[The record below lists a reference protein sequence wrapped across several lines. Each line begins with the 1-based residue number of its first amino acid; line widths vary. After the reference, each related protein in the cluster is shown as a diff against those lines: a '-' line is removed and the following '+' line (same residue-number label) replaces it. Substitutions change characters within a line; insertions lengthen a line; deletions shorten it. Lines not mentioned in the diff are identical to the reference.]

1 MIFCFALFMDKKIIF
16 ERSNMKEF
24 RLNKRLPGPAF
35 PENLSLPADRVF
47 PNCLSPIEFF
57 QHASPDC
64 PGHFPGRKFP
74 PRSSPPEKR
83 LFTRSKKT
91 PSCLGIRTMFHR
103 GSTLI
108 LYSFPS
114 VAGRAAGSC
123 EERFPPVHAVAR
135 LAPSRAR
142 WTLCGPVLVSST
154 RICRCA

>member
-16 ERSNMKEF
+16 ERSIMFERSMMKESLKKSSASTGFYPARLSRKIFPF
-24 RLNKRLPGPAF
+24 R
-35 PENLSLPADRVF
+35 
-47 PNCLSPIEFF
+47 PIEP
-57 QHASPDC
+57 SPDC